1 MECFGFCD
9 FTTQESISCFGSG
22 IQPRIVLGI
31 GQVFIRLCFD
41 AVCSL
46 IPAIHPLLCPVKFPY
61 YLFVFGSQ
69 FMLEMRC
76 QVFAGF
82 AIPQHPVTIQC
93 FLFRL
98 RNEKS
103 AAAMAKTNPGFLRQ
117 EVHQQEFQIVCLC
130 PEMILGC
137 NRAVIADNLRDG
149 HFLQECKFAQVNL
162 FSLRQQRQDMVQY
175 RGDDCSS
182 KSEFIEKAVRFY
194 IGYLTA
200 EDKSNYLPNMF
211 LSNMRAIASESDNRM
226 SRMLFKLTVELAMIM
241 NLMAANYDI
250 DPETLERLRG
260 SCVREVKRLGG
271 SFSMEDAVEWQN
283 G

>member
-1 MECFGFCD
+1 MSVPKD
-9 FTTQESISCFGSG
+9 KI
-22 IQPRIVLGI
+22 
-31 GQVFIRLCFD
+31 
-41 AVCSL
+41 
-46 IPAIHPLLCPVKFPY
+46 
-61 YLFVFGSQ
+61 
-69 FMLEMRC
+69 
-76 QVFAGF
+76 
-82 AIPQHPVTIQC
+82 
-93 FLFRL
+93 
-98 RNEKS
+98 
-103 AAAMAKTNPGFLRQ
+103 
-117 EVHQQEFQIVCLC
+117 
-130 PEMILGC
+130 
-137 NRAVIADNLRDG
+137 
-149 HFLQECKFAQVNL
+149 KFAAYL
-162 FSLRQQRQDMVQY
+162 HPETLDKIKELY

-241 NLMAANYDI
+241 NLMAANYEI